1 MTSFPVFA
9 PTLEIFSKLAAD
21 YKEISSQTPIM
32 LAKETELAN
41 LVNCA
46 FWASLLQEEGR
57 EVSISLCLISP
68 DVATK
73 SISLERELPF
83 TPESLRKLSP
93 ALVSPSNYIGISKS
107 ASGSLWIWGIGRF
120 PPENSVRLE
129 ARRAGQV
136 SIKIG
141 FDNAAIFYPGAEP
154 RYLGGQGMA
163 RFNSLMTLV
172 LNVSDP
178 DEADLNRSALLG
190 ELVNRMRRHGR
201 GGTILLLPDFANL
214 NWEVS
219 IAQPIPY
226 RAKADQPSIAEISGQ
241 TIRTWNTVSENESDN
256 AKRRAHFV
264 QLSQNLDVELDAVA
278 GMTAVDGAVLLNT
291 NLKLLGFGAKITAG
305 QQPSGPPNILV
316 WELAHESK
324 EFSMAFEKIGGTRHQ
339 SAAKFVAQHNLCGA
353 IVASQDGRLSVMF
366 SRDENQ
372 VTIVRANALLD

>member
-21 YKEISSQTPIM
+21 YKEISSLTPIM
-32 LAKETELAN
+32 LANEAELAN

-46 FWASLLQEEGR
+46 FWGSLLQEEGR
-57 EVSISLCLISP
+57 QVSISLCLISP
-68 DVATK
+68 DVASK
-73 SISLERELPF
+73 SILLEHELPF

-107 ASGSLWIWGIGRF
+107 DSGSMLIWGVGRF
-120 PPENSVRLE
+120 PPDNSVRLE
-129 ARRAGQV
+129 TRRAGQI

-154 RYLGGQGMA
+154 RYLGRQGIA
-163 RFNSLMTLV
+163 RFNSLLRLV
-172 LNVSDP
+172 LNASDR
-178 DEADLNRSALLG
+178 DEADLNRAALLG
-190 ELVNRMRRHGR
+190 ELVDRMRRHGR
-201 GGTILLLPDFANL
+201 SGTILLLPDFANL

-226 RAKADQPSIAEISGQ
+226 RAKAGQPSIAEISGQ
-241 TIRTWNTVSENESDN
+241 IIHTWNAVSENESDD
-256 AKRRAHFV
+256 AKRRALFA

-278 GMTAVDGAVLLNT
+278 GMTAVDGAVLLDT
-291 NLKLLGFGAKITAG
+291 NLKLLGFGAKITAA
-305 QQPSGPPNILV
+305 QNPSGPPNILV
-316 WELAHESK
+316 WELAHENK
-324 EFSMAFEKIGGTRHQ
+324 EFSMPFEKIGGTRHQ
-339 SAAKFVAQHNLCGA
+339 SAAKFVARHSQCGA

-372 VTIVRANALLD
+372 VTIVRANPLLD